1 MRAAARCKVGRT
13 LLQTTFQPAIDSLLA
28 ERLVSS
34 ALAGPS
40 TASSLVQLAQRTV
53 STKPGSTVGGLSRL
67 YSTVARG
74 NVSLW
79 SSAGVG
85 PSQQVCHRSL
95 LARAGAAG
103 LHEHLFHISVR
114 IWSCKLQTC
123 ILQSSSLCVLQP
135 GKCSSAADNTAL
147 FQQRTS
153 TQRYLLNSCHLTCAL
168 MVLCCLA
175 QVEQWSVIVIA
186 SVCLVS
192 RL

>member
-1 MRAAARCKVGRT
+1 MRAAARCKEGRT
-13 LLQTTFQPAIDSLLA
+13 LLQTTFQPAVDSLLA

-53 STKPGSTVGGLSRL
+53 STQPGSSVGGLSRL
-67 YSTVARG
+67 YSTVARR
-74 NVSLW
+74 NASLW
-79 SSAGVG
+79 NSAGVG

-103 LHEHLFHISVR
+103 LHEHLFQISVR
-114 IWSCKLQTC
+114 HWSRMLHSHVS
-123 ILQSSSLCVLQP
+123 QSSSLCVLHP

-153 TQRYLLNSCHLTCAL
+153 TQRYLLNSRHLTCAV

-175 QVEQWSVIVIA
+175 HSGLWSVIVIA
-186 SVCLVS
+186 SFCLVS